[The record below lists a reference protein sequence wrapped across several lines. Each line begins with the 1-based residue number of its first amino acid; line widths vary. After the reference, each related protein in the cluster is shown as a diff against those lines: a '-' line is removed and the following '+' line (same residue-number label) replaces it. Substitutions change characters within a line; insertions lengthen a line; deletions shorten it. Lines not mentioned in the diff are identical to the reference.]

1 VRWDTSTQCL
11 ARDAMADVEVAGV
24 RIPAGSQ
31 CFVAFS
37 ACRCAFESSEVRA
50 ALLTL
55 IFRDERPGPTKVT
68 GLLNRCRTSPS
79 GRVVNKLEMLSMFA
93 SCEFRVCRELSQ

>member
-1 VRWDTSTQCL
+1 MRWDTSTQCL

-55 IFRDERPGPTKVT
+55 IFVMNGHAQPRS
-68 GLLNRCRTSPS
+68 LNCSIDVEHRRQ
-79 GRVVNKLEMLSMFA
+79 VVS
-93 SCEFRVCRELSQ
+93 